1 MTITR
6 RYVLSGTAALAASLG
21 VPRVH
26 AEKHYDLG
34 VSDTEIKIGHTNP
47 YSGNLSAYGVIGKAI
62 QAYWDMVNAAGGIN
76 GRKIAFTSY
85 DDGFSPTK
93 TVELVRK
100 LVEEDKVFLIFQLLG
115 TPTNTAVQ
123 KYLNQKKVP
132 QLFIATGASKWGD
145 PQNNPWTMG
154 WQPDYNTEAG
164 IYAKHI
170 LLSVPDARIGVL
182 WQNDDSGKDYV
193 AGLMH
198 GLGKEHEKKVVMAVS
213 YEATD
218 PTVDSQIIQLKNSGA
233 NVFFN
238 EASPKFAAQAI
249 RKAAEIG
256 WRPAQYLANVSA
268 SVNSVLRPA
277 GIEASQGVI
286 TAAYLKDP
294 TDRQW
299 EGAPDFVA
307 WKAWMQ
313 TYNPNGNLA
322 DAFNVYAYAVS
333 ATMHV
338 VLQRCGDE
346 LTRANVMQQA
356 ASMRDL
362 EVPMLLPGIK
372 INTSATDFYPIQSVR
387 LQRFK
392 GETWEL
398 FGDVLA
404 NESK

>member
-1 MTITR
+1 VMISR
-6 RYVLSGTAALAASLG
+6 RALICGALAASAQG
-21 VPRVH
+21 PCAFAQRSY
-26 AEKHYDLG
+26 EPG

-47 YSGNLSAYGVIGKAI
+47 YSGNLSAYGAIGKAI
-62 QAYWDMVNAAGGIN
+62 QSYWDMVNAEGGIN
-76 GRKIAFTSY
+76 GRKITFISY
-85 DDGFSPTK
+85 DDGYSPAK

-100 LVEEDKVFLIFQLLG
+100 LVEDDQVFVIFQLLG

-123 KYLNQKKVP
+123 KYLNRRKVP

-145 PQNNPWTMG
+145 PENNPWTMG

-170 LLSVPDARIGVL
+170 LATVPDPGIGVL
-182 WQNDDSGKDYV
+182 WQNDDAGKDYL
-193 AGLMH
+193 AGLMK
-198 GLGKEHEKKVVMAVS
+198 GLGKENEKKVVMSVS

-218 PTVDSQIIQLKNSGA
+218 PTVDSQIIQLKNAGA

-256 WRPAQYLANVSA
+256 WRPVHYLANISA

-277 GIEASQGVI
+277 GLTASQGVI

-294 TDRQW
+294 TDTQW
-299 EGAPDFVA
+299 ETSPDFIA
-307 WKAWMQ
+307 WKAWMKQ
-313 TYNPNGNLA
+313 YNPNGNLA
-322 DAFNVYAYAVS
+322 DSFNVYAYAVT
-333 ATMHV
+333 ATMHE
-338 VLQRCGDE
+338 VLKRCGDDM
-346 LTRANVMQQA
+346 TRANVMQRA
-356 ASMRDL
+356 ANLRDL
-362 EVPMLLPGIK
+362 VVPMLLPDIK
-372 INTSATDFYPIQSVR
+372 INTSPTDFYPIQSVR
-387 LQRFK
+387 LQRFN

-404 NESK
+404 NESN

>member
-1 MTITR
+1 MMVTR
-6 RYVLSGTAALAASLG
+6 RNLVAGAGAVAASFVGRRALAQRNYE
-21 VPRVH
+21 P
-26 AEKHYDLG
+26 G

-47 YSGNLSAYGVIGKAI
+47 YSGNLSAYGAIGKAI
-62 QAYWDMVNAAGGIN
+62 QAYWDMVNAEGGIN
-76 GRKIAFTSY
+76 GRKITFISY
-85 DDGFSPTK
+85 DDGFSPAK

-100 LVEEDKVFLIFQLLG
+100 LVEDDRVFLIFQLLG

-132 QLFIATGASKWGD
+132 QLFVATGASKWGD
-145 PQNNPWTMG
+145 PENNPWTMG

-170 LLSVPDARIGVL
+170 LTTVPDARIGVL

-193 AGLMH
+193 AGLMK
-198 GLGKEHEKKVVMAVS
+198 GLGKENEKKVVMSVS

-238 EASPKFAAQAI
+238 DASPKFAAQAI
-249 RKAAEIG
+249 RKASEIG
-256 WRPAQYLANVSA
+256 WRPVHYLANISA

-277 GIEASQGVI
+277 GLEASQGI
-286 TAAYLKDP
+286 MTAAYLKDP
-294 TDRQW
+294 TDTQW
-299 EGAPDFVA
+299 ETAPDFIA
-307 WKAWMQ
+307 WKAWMKK
-313 TYNPNGNLA
+313 YNPNGNLS
-322 DAFNVYAYAVS
+322 DSFNAYAYAVT
-333 ATMHV
+333 ATMHE
-338 VLQRCGDE
+338 VLKRCGDD
-346 LTRANVMQQA
+346 LTRANVMRQA

-362 EVPMLLPGIK
+362 VVPLLLPGIT